1 MFNTIKE
8 AVYYAYSIYNNHYEW
23 EVIPTA
29 IYEKDGKYNAGT
41 FEDYDHAIG
50 CGWKFIGTPAQL
62 KEKMA

>member
-8 AVYYAYSIYNNHYEW
+8 AVDYAYSIYNNHYEW